1 MSASRAIATRNLMT
15 AAAAAPRCQHVRLN
29 GQHCGSPAR
38 TGSNWCFFHHG
49 DYEGRLPV
57 TGVPEDAASIQI
69 EVGRVI
75 RQLQSSAIEPRSA
88 GLILYGLQIA
98 SQNLRR
104 LGAEMP
110 TMEMM
115 EEMERARRAAEPEGD
130 EEEAFPQKSQDLG
143 YYIYERLHAPP
154 ERRDLAL
161 SLCVQ
166 LAGFVRGE
174 DPPPPWPGPPATL
187 SPAAKKPARGSG
199 VAREVR

>member
-1 MSASRAIATRNLMT
+1 MSASREIATQNLING
-15 AAAAAPRCQHVRLN
+15 AAAAPRCQHVRLN
-29 GQHCGSPAR
+29 GQTCGSPAR
-38 TGSNWCFFHHG
+38 SGSTWCFFHAG

-57 TGVPEDAASIQI
+57 TGVPEDAATVQI
-69 EVGRVI
+69 EIARVI
-75 RQLQSSAIEPRSA
+75 RALQSSAIEPRAA

-98 SQNLRR
+98 SQNLKR

-110 TMEMM
+110 TVEMM
-115 EEMERARRAAEPEGD
+115 EEMEETKRARRSAEGED

-143 YYIYERLHAPP
+143 YYIYERLKAPP

-174 DPPPPWPGPPATL
+174 EPAPPWPGSAVATVPRAAKPPAE
-187 SPAAKKPARGSG
+187 A
-199 VAREVR
+199 E